1 MDLKITD
8 VRKKSAVSTFE
19 DISKMLDEGKSKA
32 DAVKYFK
39 DRFYHGNVRAIYPP
53 DAIDL
58 NTNIMVDL
66 IEREK
71 KE

>member
-1 MDLKITD
+1 
-8 VRKKSAVSTFE
+8 
-19 DISKMLDEGKSKA
+19 MLDEGKSKA
-32 DAVKYFK
+32 EAVKYFK
-39 DRFYHGNVRAIYPP
+39 DRFYRGNVRVIYPP